1 MILGKKDER
10 TEAAYNG
17 AVLTEGV
24 VVVGHDICESI
35 RDVTTLDDPLR
46 LVRLVREQ
54 KEGEDD
60 ASKEEPTANTEGD
73 VDAAVGL
80 VLGTRVEDSI

>member
-1 MILGKKDER
+1 MILGKQDER
-10 TEAAYNG
+10 TEATYNG

-54 KEGEDD
+54 KE
-60 ASKEEPTANTEGD
+60 
-73 VDAAVGL
+73 
-80 VLGTRVEDSI
+80 